1 MKKLLAALSVLLLAG
16 CFEIDQS
23 IRLEK
28 NLSGKADFHLGV
40 NFEPM
45 VMIMAQFAHDM
56 EGKKGP
62 VTAEEIAKAKAD
74 FKKNEK
80 KSEEKPPSL
89 AEMRKS
95 MPEGIRLLDF
105 KAKESDFRMDTDF
118 SFGFDRLKDLVSVK
132 LPGKEGG
139 NGDPTK
145 KNVIDSPFESLE
157 LVEKG
162 DTLTIRT
169 KPVNPAAEVKEEAKE
184 NAPKMDADTEKLMK
198 DAFKDMRV
206 TYRIN
211 APFTIVSH
219 NATRREGDTLI
230 WEYNMAKFEELSK
243 KKNADDFGVRVTYK
257 R

>member
-56 EGKKGP
+56 EGKKGA
-62 VTAEEIAKAKAD
+62 VTKEDIEKAKAD
-74 FKKNEK
+74 FKKNQK
-80 KSEEKPPSL
+80 KSDEKPPSL

-105 KAKESDFRMDTDF
+105 KARESDFRMDTDF

-132 LPGKEGG
+132 LPSKGEG
-139 NGDPTK
+139 GDPTK
-145 KNVIDSPFESLE
+145 KNVIDSPFEGLLLE
-157 LVEKG
+157 EKG
-162 DTLTIRT
+162 DTLTITT

-184 NAPKMDADTEKLMK
+184 NAPKMDPETEKMMK

-206 TYRIN
+206 TYRIS

-230 WEYNMAKFEELSK
+230 WEYTMARFEELSK
-243 KKNADDFGVRVTYK
+243 KKNADDFGVRVTY
-257 R
+257 RR